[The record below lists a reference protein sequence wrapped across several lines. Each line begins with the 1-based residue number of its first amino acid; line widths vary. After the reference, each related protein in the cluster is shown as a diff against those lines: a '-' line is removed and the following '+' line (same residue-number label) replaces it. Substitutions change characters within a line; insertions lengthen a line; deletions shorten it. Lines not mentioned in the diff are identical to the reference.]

1 MATNQSNID
10 ILIKRR
16 LDREGASADAPGTNT
31 LKSGELAMNEVDKTV
46 YYGLS
51 TVSGISAIPI
61 AGAGFLSKTT
71 ANVTGTVT
79 GNIGGGTATT
89 QALTSD
95 ILLGGYDAG
104 EIIPQGT
111 TLAQFITGLLYREYQ
126 PDITAPSGSFSAS
139 AGGTVEVGETANV
152 TLTYTLNRGLIK
164 GSVEGTWDSTHVQGP
179 RSGEATGYK
188 FDSGSGYGSSQLGNQ
203 LVVSDVYFDGAKT
216 YKGKVSFGDGP
227 MPLTSKGNNATVG
240 ILSAA
245 TDAFEGTASIAPQRK
260 SFWTIGSG
268 TVPSYA
274 DSAAVRSL
282 ANNEFGLPASLTF
295 GVGMR
300 FVVLAIPN
308 DKKITQVVDNAS
320 KLTITNNFVLKSTVQ
335 VSGATPGADQTAYKV
350 YVYENAGL
358 SPNDAPLSITYGN
371 D

>member
-16 LDREGASADAPGTNT
+16 LDRQGASADAPGTNA

-79 GNIGGGTATT
+79 GNIEGGTATT

-95 ILLGGYDAG
+95 ILLGGYNAG
-104 EIIPQGT
+104 EEIPAGT

-152 TLTYTLNRGLIK
+152 TLTYTLNRGVIK
-164 GSVEGTWDSTHVQGP
+164 GSVQGTWDSTHVQGP

-188 FDSGSGYGSSQLGNQ
+188 FDSGSGYGSSQSENQ
-203 LVVSDVYFDGAKT
+203 LVVSNVYFNGSKT
-216 YKGKVSFGDGP
+216 FKGNVSFGAGP

-240 ILSAA
+240 ILAAA
-245 TDAFEGTASIAPQRK
+245 TDVFEGIASIDPQRK
-260 SFWTIGSG
+260 SFWAIGSG
-268 TVPSYA
+268 TAPSYA
-274 DSAAVRSL
+274 NSDAVRGLGNSQ
-282 ANNEFGLPASLTF
+282 FGLPASLPYTSTSNH
-295 GVGMR
+295 
-300 FVVLAIPN
+300 VVLAIPAN
-308 DKKITQVVDNAS
+308 KSLSKVVDNA
-320 KLTITNNFVLKSTVQ
+320 LNYDITGRFELKGTVN
-335 VSGATPGADQTAYKV
+335 VAGATANQDETSYKV
-350 YVYENAGL
+350 YVYYNQGT
-358 SPNDAPLSITYGN
+358 APATVLTLTYV
-371 D
+371 